1 MNHYQRALQINPK
14 YADGQNNM
22 GLVLQKQDKFDQAI
36 ECYESALK
44 INPNFF
50 DAQKNLG
57 HTGLLKGDLVLLHC

>member
-1 MNHYQRALQINPK
+1 
-14 YADGQNNM
+14 M